1 MSAHGTL
8 HENISAGA
16 LGGKCGPSPPI
27 EFDCGRGVRDSP
39 LEFSPWIPSSAA
51 DFYSKYSLLE

>member
-1 MSAHGTL
+1 MSAHGML
-8 HENISAGA
+8 HENESAGA
-16 LGGKCGPSPPI
+16 LGGKCGPSLPI

-51 DFYSKYSLLE
+51 DFLQ